1 MSHTPHDLHA
11 VFPDDSAVLHTL
23 KMNDAH
29 FKARA
34 DYYHNLNREIHR
46 IEIGA
51 DAASDLRAETLKK
64 SRLALLDELSG
75 VITAAR
81 AATP

>member
-11 VFPDDSAVLHTL
+11 EFPEDSAVLHTL

-29 FKARA
+29 FRARA
-34 DYYHNLNREIHR
+34 DHYHDLNREIHR
-46 IEIGA
+46 IEIGTEP
-51 DAASDLRAETLKK
+51 ASDLRAEALKK
-64 SRLALLDELSG
+64 SRLGLLDELSG
-75 VITAAR
+75 MIAAAR